1 MKKLI
6 LFFLIATIFPLG
18 IFAQVTGGN
27 SGDSGTKPIVNNKE
41 KGVFSNTF
49 FIAFGMSSSMGK
61 FNENVLVLHDV
72 IGNSKG
78 GMSKGYTFTM
88 GSNFYLKNIDLT
100 KIGMPDNLRLGIDV
114 TYLNF
119 NFTKGLNE
127 LMGEVSI
134 YDNTTTFLGAKVG
147 PFLSYNPVGNLI
159 IDAKFTLQP
168 TLVRYNKTIDDSY
181 SGFSY
186 DDYTYGSAVKLR
198 KGLGIYA
205 IYKPFMLG
213 LELNWGK
220 ANYKQMYVYDVT
232 GDYTYNEYYTEKKLG
247 TTRFDFIF
255 GFAF

>member
-6 LFFLIATIFPLG
+6 LLLLIANIFPLG

-27 SGDSGTKPIVNNKE
+27 SGDGGTKPIVKNQE

-49 FIAFGMSSSMGK
+49 FIAFGMTSSMGK
-61 FNENVLVLHDV
+61 FNENVLVLHDIV
-72 IGNSKG
+72 GNSKG

-114 TYLNF
+114 TYLNL
-119 NFTKGLNE
+119 NFTVDQNSSMQYSGFYHN
-127 LMGEVSI
+127 S
-134 YDNTTTFLGAKVG
+134 TTFLGAKVG
-147 PFLSYNPVGNLI
+147 PFLSYNPIGNLI

-168 TLVRYNKTIDDSY
+168 TVVFYHNYIENSAVLYNTE
-181 SGFSY
+181 
-186 DDYTYGSAVKLR
+186 DYVDGIAVKLR
-198 KGLGIYA
+198 KGLGIYT

-213 LELNWGK
+213 IELSWGK
-220 ANYKQMYVYDVT
+220 ANFKQMYVYDNT
-232 GDYTYNEYYTEKKLG
+232 GDYTYNDDYIEKKLG
-247 TTRFDFIF
+247 TTRFDFVL

>member
-6 LFFLIATIFPLG
+6 LFCLIATIFPLG

-49 FIAFGMSSSMGK
+49 FIAFGMTSSMGK
-61 FNENVLVLHDV
+61 FNENVLVLHDI

-88 GSNFYLKNIDLT
+88 GSNFYLKNVDLT

-114 TYLNF
+114 TYLNV
-119 NFTKGLNE
+119 NFTKDQNSSLQYSSFYNN
-127 LMGEVSI
+127 S
-134 YDNTTTFLGAKVG
+134 TTFLGAKVG
-147 PFLSYNPVGNLI
+147 PFLSYNPIGNLI

-168 TLVRYNKTIDDSY
+168 TVVIYENSIANTAVLYN
-181 SGFSY
+181 Y
-186 DDYTYGSAVKLR
+186 DDYVDGIAVKLR

-213 LELNWGK
+213 IELSWGK
-220 ANYKQMYVYDVT
+220 ANFKQMYVYDN
-232 GDYTYNEYYTEKKLG
+232 DADEYYFEKKLG
-247 TTRFDFIF
+247 TTRFDFVL
-255 GFAF
+255 GFSF